1 MGLLKS
7 AGLIFFSFLL
17 FLVFLFSIFSLVIS
31 NSTSYNNLKSNLNSS
46 ISLLGINNSAIN
58 QTIETY
64 HPLMK
69 LYCKKSQSVNIS
81 HYLKEDLLKPI
92 PCSIIKNGTSQDII
106 NYEEN
111 SLFDAIYY
119 KDYNCS
125 FWGCFKESG
134 PPVFLFSNLA
144 HEYWT
149 SLFHLG
155 LLFSILILF
164 IMFFLI
170 EKKADILILA
180 GAILFFPALLFL
192 KINVVLGVLIKS
204 FLVLVSVPSLFVLK
218 VFFSSAHSVSVTLL
232 ILSAFLIFSGIL
244 FSLFKGGMK
253 IYGIISKL
261 TNKFH
266 KDSKEDKRVKRKAK
280 PKKNKNEFTEPSS
293 SL

>member
-17 FLVFLFSIFSLVIS
+17 FLVFIFSIFSLVLS
-31 NSTSYNNLKSNLNSS
+31 DSTSYNNLKSNLNSS
-46 ISLLGINNSAIN
+46 VGLLGMNNSAIN

-64 HPLMK
+64 YPFMK
-69 LYCKKSQSVNIS
+69 LYCKKYQSINIS

-92 PCSIIKNGTSQDII
+92 PCSLIKNGTSQDII

-111 SLFDAIYY
+111 SIFDGIYY

-134 PPVFLFSNLA
+134 PPVFLFSKLA
-144 HEYWT
+144 HGYWT

-155 LLFSILILF
+155 VLVSFLILLL
-164 IMFFLI
+164 MFFLI

-192 KINVVLGVLIKS
+192 KINIVLGILIKS
-204 FLVLVSVPSLFVLK
+204 FLVLVSVPSLFILN
-218 VFFSSAHSVSVTLL
+218 VFFSSAHSVSVNLL
-232 ILSAFLIFSGIL
+232 ILSVFLIFSGIL
-244 FSLFKGGMK
+244 FGLFKGGIK
-253 IYGIISKL
+253 IYNGISTL

-266 KDSKEDKRVKRKAK
+266 EKLKKDKKVKKK
-280 PKKNKNEFTEPSS
+280 TKNKNELIKSS
-293 SL
+293 SDF